1 MPVGEDKGKEL
12 VRLEEDVPDN
22 DQAGDKEVEIKAMD
36 KDVVGSVAAKL
47 VARITMYTARSG
59 ARVSLIERKRS
70 QRGTQAQPRS
80 PGMPCRG
87 LRHWRGAP

>member
-36 KDVVGSVAAKL
+36 KDVVGSVAANGTCIGEGL
-47 VARITMYTARSG
+47 
-59 ARVSLIERKRS
+59 ER
-70 QRGTQAQPRS
+70 RG
-80 PGMPCRG
+80 
-87 LRHWRGAP
+87 

>member
-36 KDVVGSVAAKL
+36 KDVVGS
-47 VARITMYTARSG
+47 S
-59 ARVSLIERKRS
+59 
-70 QRGTQAQPRS
+70 
-80 PGMPCRG
+80 
-87 LRHWRGAP
+87 